1 MDFFVKE
8 AKNNERSFT
17 RKNLAKELL
26 IYNFYP
32 LQMSDAFQLVY
43 IFSNWDKKDY
53 FKTVPT
59 HTSLIKFLSSAENLV
74 LGRNETLANFKTK
87 EEDPIQKEQKIG
99 FLKKN

>member
-17 RKNLAKELL
+17 KKNLAKELL

-43 IFSNWDKKDY
+43 IFSKGDKKDY

-59 HTSLIKFLSSAENLV
+59 HTSLIKFLSAENSFSV
-74 LGRNETLANFKTK
+74 KNETLANFRTQ
-87 EEDPIQKEQKIG
+87 EGDPLQQDQKVG
-99 FLKKN
+99 FLKKNN